1 MRKESRQVDPG
12 VDLSTLRINARDAVV
27 HPDVGVDLPLDVF
40 EFVELKHIA
49 PIVLNRDQTLN
60 LECVGVNEPNPAG
73 AVTHNQGMSVARESP
88 TLARIVEFAK
98 LIERIEVVNEPPLRL
113 PGKLV
118 QTPVEQRQAL
128 GEELGRHFDL
138 LQNLS
143 GLEFDAAKRR
153 RAVQARAF
161 IKGALMKDQTLSEGS
176 IVVRISLDHFIS
188 VGRDSGRG
196 CHLIGSLSFGV

>member
-1 MRKESRQVDPG
+1 MR
-12 VDLSTLRINARDAVV
+12 
-27 HPDVGVDLPLDVF
+27 
-40 EFVELKHIA
+40 
-49 PIVLNRDQTLN
+49 
-60 LECVGVNEPNPAG
+60 
-73 AVTHNQGMSVARESP
+73 VARESP
-88 TLARIVEFAK
+88 ALARVAEFAK

-118 QTPVEQRQAL
+118 QTPFEQRQAL

-161 IKGALMKDQTLSEGS
+161 IKGALMKDQTLGEGS
-176 IVVRISLDHFIS
+176 IVVRVGLNNFIS
-188 VGRDSGRG
+188 VGWDSGRG
-196 CHLIGSLSFGV
+196 RHLIGLLSFGVGRAAAVCGESQRQGD